1 MPPAKKDPPTPAAV
15 VQAQQDAASDGIDY
29 YELPK
34 ALVQRIAKSS
44 IPESS
49 KLQKETVTAL
59 QKGSTVF
66 INYLA
71 ATAHDI
77 ATSRQHKTVS
87 ASDVLKALEV
97 IQFGDMVEPLQHE
110 LQSMS
115 YRLSALTQS
124 FHSNALQV
132 FRENAKNPRKS
143 SSSAH
148 KSASAASGAGAG
160 DSVSA
165 RSKPSSNLS
174 PKAKGK
180 ERASEGGHGPSP
192 LSTSVYAADV
202 TAGDDIDM
210 KDQEQVEESADED
223 EEDVVDEFEDEL
235 ADDVDVDEDVGDEA
249 DEPEEVVDQM
259 AVDEDELRQDVKKAG
274 LVEVNGAK

>member
-34 ALVQRIAKSS
+34 ALVQRIARSS

-71 ATAHDI
+71 GLTSPHSAHDI

-110 LQSMS
+110 LQI
-115 YRLSALTQS
+115 
-124 FHSNALQV
+124 

-148 KSASAASGAGAG
+148 KSASATSGAGAG

-165 RSKPSSNLS
+165 RSKPPSNLS

-192 LSTSVYAADV
+192 LSTSVSAADV
-202 TAGDDIDM
+202 TAGDDVDM
-210 KDQEQVEESADED
+210 EKYQEEVEESADDD
-223 EEDVVDEFEDEL
+223 EGDVVDEFEDEL
-235 ADDVDVDEDVGDEA
+235 ADDVDVDEDDGDEA
-249 DEPEEVVDQM
+249 DESEEVVDQM
-259 AVDEDELRQDVKKAG
+259 SVDEDGMRQDVKKAD
-274 LVEVNGAK
+274 LVGVDGAK

>member
-87 ASDVLKALEV
+87 ASDVLKALEI

-110 LQSMS
+110 LQI
-115 YRLSALTQS
+115 
-124 FHSNALQV
+124 

-148 KSASAASGAGAG
+148 KSASAG

-165 RSKPSSNLS
+165 RSKLSSNLS
-174 PKAKGK
+174 SKAKGK

-192 LSTSVYAADV
+192 LSTSVSAADV
-202 TAGDDIDM
+202 TAGDDVDM
-210 KDQEQVEESADED
+210 EKDQEQAEESADED
-223 EEDVVDEFEDEL
+223 EGDVGDEFEDEL
-235 ADDVDVDEDVGDEA
+235 ADDVDVDEDVGDKA
-249 DEPEEVVDQM
+249 SEPEEVVDQM
-259 AVDEDELRQDVKKAG
+259 AVDEDELRQDTKKAD

>member
-110 LQSMS
+110 LQI
-115 YRLSALTQS
+115 
-124 FHSNALQV
+124 

-148 KSASAASGAGAG
+148 KSASAASGVGAG

-210 KDQEQVEESADED
+210 EKDQEQVEESADED

-274 LVEVNGAK
+274 LVEVNDAK

>member
-34 ALVQRIAKSS
+34 TLVQRIAKSS

-71 ATAHDI
+71 ELTSPHSAHDI

-110 LQSMS
+110 LQI
-115 YRLSALTQS
+115 
-124 FHSNALQV
+124 

-148 KSASAASGAGAG
+148 KSASAG

-165 RSKPSSNLS
+165 RSKLSSNLS
-174 PKAKGK
+174 SKAKGK

-192 LSTSVYAADV
+192 LSTSVSAADV
-202 TAGDDIDM
+202 TAGDDVDM
-210 KDQEQVEESADED
+210 EKDQEQVEESADED
-223 EEDVVDEFEDEL
+223 EGDVVDEFEDEL

-249 DEPEEVVDQM
+249 SEPEEVADQM
-259 AVDEDELRQDVKKAG
+259 VVDEDELRQDVKKAD